1 MSRVQFFIK
10 DFVFKK
16 LFTPGPLNVSETT
29 RHAMLQDVG
38 SRSPEFID
46 VIREVRSRVITL
58 SGANPEQYTCIPMQ
72 GSGTFCT
79 EAVLQTSIPAN
90 GGDTVIFANGIYGKR
105 MNTVC
110 KGIKAN
116 STLHVYPDTDK
127 VPLDAVEEILKQKP
141 HFTNVCVIHCETSS
155 GAINDIKTL
164 GAMVRK
170 YCPNA
175 LYFVDAMSS
184 FGAIPVDLAGSNI
197 DFLVTSPNKCIEGV
211 PGFGLVI
218 VDKQKLMQCEGTCR
232 STSLDLVDQYKGFEA
247 NGQFRFTPPTHAIL
261 AFRQALIELEQEGG
275 PLGRASRYVLT
286 TSCMFISTTQAML

>member
-1 MSRVQFFIK
+1 MSRVQFFK

-29 RHAMLQDVG
+29 RRAMLQDVG

-46 VIREVRSRVITL
+46 VIGEVRSRVITL
-58 SGANPEQYTCIPMQ
+58 AGANPEQYTCVPMQ

-79 EAVLQTSIPAN
+79 EAVLQTSIPPD
-90 GGDTVIFANGIYGKR
+90 GGDTVIFANGVYGKR
-105 MNTVC
+105 MDTVC
-110 KGIKAN
+110 KGFKAN
-116 STLHVYPDTDK
+116 STLHVFPDTNK
-127 VPLDAVEEILKQKP
+127 VPLDAVEEILKQNP
-141 HFTNVCVIHCETSS
+141 RFTNVCIIHCETSS
-155 GAINDIKTL
+155 GAINDIKSL
-164 GAMVRK
+164 GTMVRK

-218 VDKQKLMQCEGTCR
+218 VDKQKLMQCEGNCR
-232 STSLDLVDQYKGFEA
+232 STSLDLVDQYNGFEG

-275 PLGRASRYVLT
+275 PLGRASRYVRTL
-286 TSCMFISTTQAML
+286 SCVFISTAQAGL

>member
-1 MSRVQFFIK
+1 MFASRVLFK
-10 DFVFKK
+10 DVVSKK

-38 SRSPEFID
+38 SRSPEFIE
-46 VIREVRSRVITL
+46 VIRETRSQMISL
-58 SGANPEQYTCIPMQ
+58 AKANLDQYTCIPMQ

-79 EAVLQTSIPAN
+79 EAVLQTSIPAD

-105 MNTVC
+105 METLC
-110 KGIKAN
+110 KGFKAQC
-116 STLHVYPDTDK
+116 TVHVFPETDEI
-127 VPLDAVEEILKQKP
+127 PTEAVEEILKEHP
-141 HFTNVCVIHCETSS
+141 HYSNVCMIHCETSC
-155 GAINDIKTL
+155 GVINDIKSVGKL
-164 GAMVRK
+164 VRK

-184 FGAIPVDLAGSNI
+184 FGAIHVDLAASNI

-218 VDKQKLMQCEGTCR
+218 VDKKKLMQCEGNCR
-232 STSLDLVDQYKGFEA
+232 STSLDLVDQYKGFES

-275 PLGRASRYVLT
+275 PSGRASR
-286 TSCMFISTTQAML
+286 